1 MEENTHQGIIPS
13 KKIVNKIKKKKSI
26 KIVKGDPQFYMN
38 EDIKRLSTPWSI
50 ASTRA
55 KQIDVSKLPPG
66 VILDPAAGSGVQLL
80 AYSKELKRPSLGIE
94 LEKDIAEVCAANME
108 INSEEGVHRSL
119 DRVLIGDG
127 TDAENAVTSYWSSLR
142 ENGNKAQP
150 PIAMLHLDPARPR
163 DAQNHSI
170 EEMKPDIRLILK
182 NWSKFLQK
190 GPKGPAVIL
199 DLSPRL
205 DSIQRAAVDGI
216 LETSFPGSPRTWEW
230 LSQGGGRVDRLS
242 VWLGAI
248 SSKQD
253 RRCIRMGRKKII
265 SMLEGSANEIPNI
278 ISFNKPPDFGAWIS
292 IVDPTLFHSG
302 LHDVWLKNAVTPET
316 GCNWIRTEGRRPL
329 LIHTDP
335 LRDVDEV
342 QGFVVASG
350 KIIQHRLTPPEIHTI
365 DLVAD
370 SVSGKGIGKITL
382 RCSLNPEIH
391 PTLQRRLDKALKEKK
406 GDRAFMVDME
416 IFRGGQKQDLFVV
429 CKER

>member
-1 MEENTHQGIIPS
+1 MGNNTHEVIIPS
-13 KKIVNKIKKKKSI
+13 KKIENKIKKNKST
-26 KIVKGDPQFYMN
+26 KVVKGNPQFYMN
-38 EDIKRLSTPWSI
+38 EDMKRLSTPWAI

-55 KQIDVSKLPPG
+55 KQIDVEKLPPG

-80 AYSKELKRPSLGIE
+80 AYSKELRRPSLGIE
-94 LEKDIAEVCAANME
+94 LEKIIAEVCAANMH
-108 INSEEGVHRSL
+108 INSDEGVHRTL
-119 DRVLIGDG
+119 DRILIGDG
-127 TDAENAVTSYWSSLR
+127 TDAENAITSYWSNLR

-242 VWLGAI
+242 VWLGSI
-248 SSKQD
+248 SSTKE

-265 SMLEGSANEIPNI
+265 STIEGSANEKPNI

-302 LHDVWLKNAVTPET
+302 LHDVWLNNAISPGT

-335 LRDVDEV
+335 LKEGEDI

-391 PTLQRRLDKALKEKK
+391 PTLQRRLDKALKEKE
-406 GDRAFMVDME
+406 GERAFMIDME
-416 IFRGGQKQDLFVV
+416 IFRSGRKQDLFVV
-429 CKER
+429 CKEK

>member
-1 MEENTHQGIIPS
+1 MDENTHKAIVPS
-13 KKIVNKIKKKKSI
+13 KKIVNKIKKNKSI
-26 KIVKGDPQFYMN
+26 EIIKGEPQFYMD

-55 KQIDVSKLPPG
+55 KRIDVEKLPPG

-80 AYSKELKRPSLGIE
+80 AYSRELKRPSLGIE
-94 LEKDIAEVCAANME
+94 LERGIAEVCAANME
-108 INSEEGVHRSL
+108 INSEEGVHRLL

-127 TDAENAVTSYWSSLR
+127 TDAENAVSSYWSSLR

-170 EEMKPDIRLILK
+170 EEMKPDIRSVLK
-182 NWSKFLQK
+182 NWSNFLQK
-190 GPKGPAVIL
+190 GPKGPAIIL

-248 SSKQD
+248 SSNQE

-265 SMLEGSANEIPNI
+265 SMIEGSAHEIPNI

-302 LHDVWLKNAVTPET
+302 LHEVWLKSAVTPET

-335 LRDVDEV
+335 LRDDNDI

-382 RCSLNPEIH
+382 RCSLNPEIQ
-391 PTLQRRLDKALKEKK
+391 PTLQRRLDKALKNEK
-406 GDRAFMVDME
+406 GERAFMINME
-416 IFRGGQKQDLFVV
+416 ILRGGQKQDLFVV
-429 CKER
+429 CQEN